1 MAESKPITSPT
12 RIPAKGWKTILL
24 GTKDAIADD
33 NVPIVSAGVGFYSFL
48 AIFPAL
54 TALISIYGLAFNPQ
68 QVQDQLLQ
76 LASVM
81 PEQALEILKQQLESL
96 VSTSGGALGWGVA
109 IGILFSLWSA
119 KQGTSSLFTGLDI
132 AYGVKK
138 PRGFLMQNAISLLF
152 TFGAIL
158 LVILSMSLIVAFPA
172 LVGYLGLP
180 DWLENLISWTRWV
193 LLAFIVISFL
203 SLIYKYAPARRPVP
217 ETRWVMPGGILATLL
232 WLLASWGFSFYVSNF
247 GNYGEMYGAISAVV
261 VLMLWLF
268 LTSFIILL
276 GAELNAEIVQYTTKE
291 LKPTFAKHSRADT
304 YGP

>member
-1 MAESKPITSPT
+1 MAETKSIDSLSD
-12 RIPAKGWKTILL
+12 IPWKGWKNILL
-24 GTKDAIADD
+24 GVKDSISED
-33 NVPIVSAGVGFYSFL
+33 NVPIVSAGVAFYSFL

-68 QVQDQLLQ
+68 QVQDQLVQ
-76 LASVM
+76 LATVM
-81 PEQALEILKQQLESL
+81 PEEALGIVKQQLESL
-96 VSTSGGALGWGVA
+96 VTTSGGALGWGVV

-152 TFGAIL
+152 TFGAII

-172 LVGYLGLP
+172 AVGYLGLP
-180 DWLENLISWTRWV
+180 SGVETLISWLRWV
-193 LLAFIVISFL
+193 LLAVIVISFL

-217 ETRWVMPGGILATLL
+217 AFKWVMAGAILATVL
-232 WLLASWGFSFYVSNF
+232 WLIASWGFSFYVSNF

-276 GAELNAEIVQYTTKE
+276 GAELNSEIVQYSMKE
-291 LKPTFAKHSRADT
+291 LKPAF
-304 YGP
+304 

>member
-1 MAESKPITSPT
+1 MLMAESKPITSPT

-24 GTKDAIADD
+24 RTRDAIADD

-81 PEQALEILKQQLESL
+81 PEQALEILKQQLENL

-203 SLIYKYAPARRPVP
+203 SLIYKFAPARRPVP
-217 ETRWVMPGGILATLL
+217 ETRWVMPGAILATLL

-268 LTSFIILL
+268 LTSFIILI
-276 GAELNAEIVQYTTKE
+276 GAELNSEIVKYTTKE
-291 LKPTFAKHSRADT
+291 LKPAFSRAR
-304 YGP
+304 

>member
-217 ETRWVMPGGILATLL
+217 ETRWVMPGAILATLL

-304 YGP
+304 YEP

>member
-1 MAESKPITSPT
+1 
-12 RIPAKGWKTILL
+12 
-24 GTKDAIADD
+24 
-33 NVPIVSAGVGFYSFL
+33 
-48 AIFPAL
+48 
-54 TALISIYGLAFNPQ
+54 
-68 QVQDQLLQ
+68 
-76 LASVM
+76 
-81 PEQALEILKQQLESL
+81 
-96 VSTSGGALGWGVA
+96 
-109 IGILFSLWSA
+109 
-119 KQGTSSLFTGLDI
+119 
-132 AYGVKK
+132 
-138 PRGFLMQNAISLLF
+138 MQNAISLLF

-217 ETRWVMPGGILATLL
+217 GSRWVMVGAILATLL
-232 WLLASWGFSFYVSNF
+232 WLIASWGFSFYVSNF

-276 GAELNAEIVQYTTKE
+276 GAEVNSEIVKYATKE
-291 LKPTFAKHSRADT
+291 LKPAFSR
-304 YGP
+304 

>member
-1 MAESKPITSPT
+1 MAATNPITSPSQI
-12 RIPAKGWKTILL
+12 RFKGWKTILL
-24 GTKDAIADD
+24 RVKDAIGED
-33 NVPIVSAGVGFYSFL
+33 NVPIVSAGVAFYSFL

-68 QVQDQLLQ
+68 QVQDQLMQ
-76 LASVM
+76 LASLM
-81 PEQALEILKQQLESL
+81 PDEALEILQLQLEKL
-96 VSTSGGALGWGVA
+96 VTTSGGTLGWGVA

-119 KQGTSSLFTGLDI
+119 KQGIASMFTGLDI

-172 LVGYLGLP
+172 AVGYLGLP
-180 DWLENLISWTRWV
+180 PGIETLISWLRWV
-193 LLAFIVISFL
+193 LLAGIVISFL
-203 SLIYKYAPARRPVP
+203 SLIYKYAPARRSVP
-217 ETRWVMPGGILATLL
+217 GFKWVRTGAVVATLL
-232 WLLASWGFSFYVSNF
+232 WLIASWGFSFYVSNF

-268 LTSFIILL
+268 LTSFIVLL
-276 GAELNAEIVQYTTKE
+276 GAELNSEIVKYSLKE
-291 LKPTFAKHSRADT
+291 LKPSF
-304 YGP
+304 

>member
-1 MAESKPITSPT
+1 
-12 RIPAKGWKTILL
+12 
-24 GTKDAIADD
+24 
-33 NVPIVSAGVGFYSFL
+33 
-48 AIFPAL
+48 
-54 TALISIYGLAFNPQ
+54 
-68 QVQDQLLQ
+68 Q

-81 PEQALEILKQQLESL
+81 PEQALEILKQQLENL

-217 ETRWVMPGGILATLL
+217 ETRWVMPGAILATLL
-232 WLLASWGFSFYVSNF
+232 WLLASWGF
-247 GNYGEMYGAISAVV
+247 
-261 VLMLWLF
+261 
-268 LTSFIILL
+268 
-276 GAELNAEIVQYTTKE
+276 
-291 LKPTFAKHSRADT
+291 
-304 YGP
+304 

>member
-1 MAESKPITSPT
+1 MSETKPIYSPSD
-12 RIPAKGWKTILL
+12 ISFKGWKTILL
-24 GTKDAIADD
+24 RVKDSISED
-33 NVPIVSAGVGFYSFL
+33 NVPIVSAGVAFYSFL

-68 QVQDQLLQ
+68 QVQDQLMQ
-76 LASVM
+76 LATVM
-81 PEQALEILKQQLESL
+81 PQEALEIVKQQLEKL
-96 VSTSGGALGWGVA
+96 VTTSGGALSWGVA

-132 AYGVKK
+132 AYEVKK

-152 TFGAIL
+152 TLGAIIL
-158 LVILSMSLIVAFPA
+158 LILSMTLIVAFPA
-172 LVGYLGLP
+172 AVGYLGLP
-180 DWLENLISWTRWV
+180 TGVENLISWLRWV
-193 LLAFIVISFL
+193 LLAGIVISFL

-217 ETRWVMPGGILATLL
+217 SFKWVMVGAILATIL
-232 WLLASWGFSFYVSNF
+232 WLIASWGFSFYVSNF

-276 GAELNAEIVQYTTKE
+276 GAELNSEIVRYSMKE
-291 LKPTFAKHSRADT
+291 LKPSF
-304 YGP
+304 

>member
-1 MAESKPITSPT
+1 MLMAESKPITSPT

-24 GTKDAIADD
+24 GTRDAIADD

-81 PEQALEILKQQLESL
+81 PEQALEILKQQLENL

-203 SLIYKYAPARRPVP
+203 SLIYKYAPARRPMP
-217 ETRWVMPGGILATLL
+217 ETRWVMPGAILATLL

-268 LTSFIILL
+268 LTSFIILI
-276 GAELNAEIVQYTTKE
+276 GAELNSEIVKYTTKE
-291 LKPTFAKHSRADT
+291 LKPAFSRAR
-304 YGP
+304 

>member
-1 MAESKPITSPT
+1 MLMAESKPITSPT

-24 GTKDAIADD
+24 GTRDAIADD

-217 ETRWVMPGGILATLL
+217 ETRWVMPGAILATLL

-268 LTSFIILL
+268 LTSFIILI
-276 GAELNAEIVQYTTKE
+276 GAELNSEIVKYTTKE
-291 LKPTFAKHSRADT
+291 LKPAFSRAR
-304 YGP
+304 

>member
-1 MAESKPITSPT
+1 MLMAESKPITSPT

-24 GTKDAIADD
+24 GTRDAIADD

-81 PEQALEILKQQLESL
+81 PEQALEILKQQLENL

-138 PRGFLMQNAISLLF
+138 TRGFLMQNAISLLF

-217 ETRWVMPGGILATLL
+217 ETRWVMPGAILATLL

-268 LTSFIILL
+268 LTSFIILI
-276 GAELNAEIVQYTTKE
+276 GAELNSEIVKYTTKE
-291 LKPTFAKHSRADT
+291 LKPAFSRAR
-304 YGP
+304 